1 MATFPERAI
10 AALNAVL
17 TPVADAALAPL
28 ISRAPLLLLA
38 VVSALTALAMLFVV
52 RRTSNQAALAAAKRG
67 IRAALFEVRLFHDE
81 PRGVWP
87 ALGRMLAANARY
99 LRHTLVP
106 FLWMVLPLTLVVAQL
121 QAFYGY
127 EGLRPGRAV
136 VLRAELRDTRAAA
149 SDQMRLTTSAGLQAD
164 AEPVRLR
171 GGRELVWRVTP
182 LEAGRH
188 TATLHDG
195 DSGTDLVITLDA
207 SSGLVRRSPVRGF
220 RRVRQS
226 RVLTE
231 SGRVIARKT
240 SSRRPSSVWSSSKLQ
255 PACVA
260 VWAIDRARSARVD
273 LSRGN
278 TRAEREPSPL
288 S

>member
-207 SSGLVRRSPVRGF
+207 SSGLVRRSPVRGSAWDDLLLYPSDQPLPEAHAA
-220 RRVRQS
+220 RRLSVAYPEPGLAVAGT
-226 RVLTE
+226 RVPWLVAYVLL
-231 SGRVIARKT
+231 SMALAFGLAR
-240 SSRRPSSVWSSSKLQ
+240 RFGVVL
-255 PACVA
+255 
-260 VWAIDRARSARVD
+260 
-273 LSRGN
+273 
-278 TRAEREPSPL
+278 
-288 S
+288 